1 MFLDEIKR
9 PFVVMVKIAMITKN
23 AIYMPYSRIFC
34 WSTFC
39 AFLINDTLTLLSR
52 ASVNCSLGKVITGAN
67 DVGHHPLV
75 ELVNVTGDGTV
86 ADLAPVAQHH
96 HSVAHRVDIFQA
108 VTDDD
113 DRTAL
118 RLELPHQ
125 IEYLA
130 NGRHTQGRRGLIHDD
145 DLGVESCRAGNG
157 HRLAL
162 APGQTLHLQ
171 AHGGDVNLETIEQAL
186 RLLLHVTP
194 VHHTDRAELCAH
206 RFTSQE

>member
-118 RLELPHQ
+118 R
-125 IEYLA
+125 
-130 NGRHTQGRRGLIHDD
+130 
-145 DLGVESCRAGNG
+145 VESCRAGNG

-186 RLLLHVTP
+186 RLLLHVTL